1 VRRNLALAL
10 LVTVTPLVLAMA
22 AHASVIFQLEPT
34 ATAVDPGEIF
44 SVSVEVPIAGDGFN
58 GYDAVLNFDATKLE
72 VILPSPPS
80 SGEGPLFTES
90 CGLRFLDLSQD
101 GQTMRVR
108 VSHVVLCAGLSLTGP
123 GTTYTLQF
131 RAREVQG
138 LAVIELIAET
148 QAYDAGYLV
157 PTERGTP
164 LSIQIGDVTAAPP
177 PARETSLRAIPN
189 PFNPSTELHFDLEST
204 DAVTL
209 AVFDLAGRHVR
220 TLLSGQLP
228 AGAHRVR
235 WDGRDAAGR
244 FVASGIYLAGLDSPR
259 GHAHTRLVLVR

>member
-1 VRRNLALAL
+1 MRRALCS
-10 LVTVTPLVLAMA
+10 VLAIVLVQCTFVARA
-22 AHASVIFQLEPT
+22 AVTFQLQPT
-34 ATAVDPGEIF
+34 ATNVDPGETF
-44 SVSVEVPIAGDGFN
+44 SVEVQVPVAGDGFN
-58 GYDAVLNFDATKLE
+58 GYDAVLTFDATKLE

-101 GQTMRVR
+101 GQATRVR

-131 RAREVQG
+131 RARETQG
-138 LAVIELIAET
+138 LASIELIAET

-177 PARETSLRAIPN
+177 AARETTLRAIPN
-189 PFNPSTELHFDLEST
+189 PFNPSTELHFHLEAPQS
-204 DAVTL
+204 VTL
-209 AVFDLAGRHVR
+209 EVFDLAGRHVR
-220 TLLSGQLP
+220 TLLHGQLP
-228 AGAHRVR
+228 AGPHRVR
-235 WDGRDAAGR
+235 WDGTDHVGR
-244 FVASGIYLAGLDSPR
+244 PVASGTYLAGLDTPR
-259 GHAHTRLVLVR
+259 TRAHTRLVLVR